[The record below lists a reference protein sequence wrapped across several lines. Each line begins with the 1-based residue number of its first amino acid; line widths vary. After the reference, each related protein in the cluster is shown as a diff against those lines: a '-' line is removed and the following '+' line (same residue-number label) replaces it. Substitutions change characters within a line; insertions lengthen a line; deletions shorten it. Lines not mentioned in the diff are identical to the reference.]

1 VPLPSPPR
9 SRLRLPSLLWVLGG
23 IAVVVP
29 SGAAQDLE
37 VIRICA
43 AMANPESRLHCYDRL
58 VTTLGVS
65 PAGPGGE
72 LWTVEFRVDPLT
84 DVRSARAVLPALEGK
99 GVDDV
104 PVQFI
109 LECQEGRTTVLLD
122 WAQTVGD
129 GNTIVLRLDG
139 DEPQNTFWDMARNR
153 TTARYR
159 SDGAPLARAIAPR
172 RRMVARVT
180 PSGREPVTTIFE
192 LTGMP
197 EALLPVQEAC
207 SGEGPPR

>member
-1 VPLPSPPR
+1 
-9 SRLRLPSLLWVLGG
+9 
-23 IAVVVP
+23 
-29 SGAAQDLE
+29 

-43 AMANPESRLHCYDRL
+43 AMANPESRLDCYDRL

-99 GVDDV
+99 GVDDA
-104 PVQFI
+104 PVRFI
-109 LECQEGRTTVLLD
+109 LECQEGRTTALLD
-122 WAQTVGD
+122 WAQYVGD

-139 DEPQNTFWDMARNR
+139 DEPQNTFWEMARNR

-180 PSGREPVTTIFE
+180 PSGREPVTAIFD

-197 EALLPVQEAC
+197 EAIQPVQEAC
-207 SGEGPPR
+207 GGDRPTR

>member
-1 VPLPSPPR
+1 MPFPSPR
-9 SRLRLPSLLWVLGG
+9 RRLRLPSLLWTLGG
-23 IAVVVP
+23 IAVVASP
-29 SGAAQDLE
+29 GAAQELE

-43 AMANPESRLHCYDRL
+43 AMANPESRLDCYDRL

-72 LWTVEFRVDPLT
+72 RWTVEFRVDPLT

-99 GVDDV
+99 GVDDE
-104 PVQFI
+104 PVRFI
-109 LECQEGRTTVLLD
+109 LECQEGRTSVLLD
-122 WAQTVGD
+122 WAQYVGD

-139 DEPQNTFWDMARNR
+139 DEPQDTFWDMARNR

-180 PSGREPVTTIFE
+180 PSGREPVTAIFD
-192 LTGMP
+192 LTGMA
-197 EALLPVQEAC
+197 EAIQPVQEAC
-207 SGEGPPR
+207 SGEDPPR